1 MVVAM
6 LAKAAVPV
14 LLLLATPP
22 LRPALVLNT
31 QLQLLLFLLTSHLPG
46 LLTRRMSWV
55 VWWGSMSTCNS
66 CSTYRWTSPGPGVW
80 SPSASPPC

>member
-22 LRPALVLNT
+22 LRPALLLNT

-55 VWWGSMSTCNS
+55 VSWGSMSTS
-66 CSTYRWTSPGPGVW
+66 DSWGTYRWTSPGPGVW
-80 SPSASPPC
+80 SPSASLPC

>member
-22 LRPALVLNT
+22 LRPALLLNT

-55 VWWGSMSTCNS
+55 VQ
-66 CSTYRWTSPGPGVW
+66 
-80 SPSASPPC
+80 

>member
-6 LAKAAVPV
+6 LAKALVPV
-14 LLLLATPP
+14 LLLVATPS

-31 QLQLLLFLLTSHLPG
+31 QLQLLLFLLTSHLPA

-55 VWWGSMSTCNS
+55 V
-66 CSTYRWTSPGPGVW
+66 
-80 SPSASPPC
+80 